1 VHVLQGEREMARDSR
16 TLGRFH
22 LVGIPPAPRGVPQI
36 EVTFDIDANGILNVS
51 AKDMATGKEQRIT
64 ISGTGTLAKDEIDK
78 MVKEAGEHAEEDKRR
93 REEIESRNT
102 ADSRV
107 YQIEKLLEENK
118 DKVSPDDD
126 RAIRAAIEEVRKALS
141 GGSKDAVDAA
151 LKDLDRASH
160 KLAEHLYQKGTSGS
174 AGGPGGPAGDGG
186 APPDSGAP
194 GDSSGEAKKGDVI
207 DAEYVDVDEGK
218 R

>member
-1 VHVLQGEREMARDSR
+1 MARDSR

-51 AKDMATGKEQRIT
+51 AKDMATSKEQRIT
-64 ISGTGTLAKDEIDK
+64 ISGTGTLAKDDIDR
-78 MVKEAGEHAEEDKRR
+78 MVKEAGEHADEDKRR

-118 DKVSPDDD
+118 DKVSQEDE
-126 RAIRAAIEEVRKALS
+126 RSIRAAIDEVRKAMS
-141 GGSKDAVDAA
+141 GGSKDAIDTA
-151 LKDLDRASH
+151 LKELDRASH
-160 KLAEHLYQKGTSGS
+160 RLAEHLYQAKSGATGGT
-174 AGGPGGPAGDGG
+174 GGPSGDGG
-186 APPDSGAP
+186 APPDGGAP
-194 GDSSGEAKKGDVI
+194 GAGASGESKKQGDVI
-207 DAEYVDVDEGK
+207 DAEYVDVDEAK